1 MTDTYSSTTTFYE
14 TSTESDSTTVT
25 TTTTTTVTT
34 TNSGGTTTIAPSAN
48 FTPLASQIAA
58 QGATPNKKRD
68 VVREHPRAVAASS
81 KKAAC
86 TFGQQNGHK
95 TVWPA
100 QYPTKVACADLVEV
114 FSTSTSVLT
123 ASSTVTVT
131 ATTPITTVSVCSCLS
146 ARSLISLLR
155 R

>member
-1 MTDTYSSTTTFYE
+1 MTDVYSTTTTLYE

-25 TTTTTTVTT
+25 TTTTTTATT
-34 TNSGGTTTIAPSAN
+34 TSTGGTTTIAPSAN

-68 VVREHPRAVAASS
+68 LVREHPRAVAASR

-95 TVWPA
+95 TIWPA
-100 QYPTKVACADLVEV
+100 QYPARVTCADLVEV

-131 ATTPITTVSVCSCLS
+131 ATTPVTTVSVCFLCSVQSQLDQFY
-146 ARSLISLLR
+146 
-155 R
+155 